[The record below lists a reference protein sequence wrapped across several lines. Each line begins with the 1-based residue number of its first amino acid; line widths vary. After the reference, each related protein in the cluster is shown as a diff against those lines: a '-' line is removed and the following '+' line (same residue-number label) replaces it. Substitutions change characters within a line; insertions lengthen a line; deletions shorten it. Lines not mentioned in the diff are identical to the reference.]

1 MNMRRQSA
9 LVGIGA
15 VALFAAAAHGVVV
28 PFYQITANGSV
39 DVSGQLVLDI
49 TDLGGGTISFDL
61 SNAGPLSSVIT
72 MFNIQDEDGLFSDMT
87 AVINGAGVDYS
98 EDDPPGNLPGGNS
111 VSFVSDWG
119 STANPPPAHNG
130 VNEGEEVELRFSLAS
145 GKDWNDVLDS
155 LGSGALR
162 AGLHVQSIDQPT
174 GGDQS
179 ESYVSN
185 PPLPT
190 PGTLALAAI
199 GLVGASRRRR

>member
-1 MNMRRQSA
+1 MSLRTKSA
-9 LVGIGA
+9 LAGIAA
-15 VALFAAAAHGVVV
+15 VTLSASAAHAVTL
-28 PFYQITANGSV
+28 PFFQITANGSV
-39 DVSGQLVLDI
+39 DVSNQLILDV
-49 TDLGGGTISFDL
+49 TALGGGTISFDL

-72 MFNIQDEDGLFSDMT
+72 MFNIQDDDGLFSDMT
-87 AVINGAGVDYS
+87 AVINGAGVDFS
-98 EDDPPGNLPGGNS
+98 EDAPPGNLPGGNS

-130 VNEGEEVELRFSLAS
+130 VNEGEELELKFSLAG
-145 GKDWNDVLDS
+145 GKDWSDVLDA

-162 AGLHVQSIDQPT
+162 AGLHVQSIDQPG

-190 PGTLALAAI
+190 PGALALAAI
-199 GLVGASRRRR
+199 GMIGAARRRR